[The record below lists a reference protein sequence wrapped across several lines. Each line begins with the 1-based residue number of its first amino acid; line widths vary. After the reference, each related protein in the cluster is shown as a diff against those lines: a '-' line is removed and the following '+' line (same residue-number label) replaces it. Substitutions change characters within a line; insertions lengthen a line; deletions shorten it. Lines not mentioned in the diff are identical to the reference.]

1 MSTPPSTTPRSR
13 PTWRLWTSSRVR
25 RSHHPLAWILKSLG
39 FLAGTVFQEA
49 WGRIARLEHH
59 TPAALPARMNHVWR
73 KRLKQRYFVGG
84 LSLFF
89 ENSPGTTLGGFSRCP
104 GTSTTV
110 LSAQQSQI
118 KQTGKRHTEVLTA
131 VPLHLQSTVNMGF
144 LGSLS
149 L

>member
-1 MSTPPSTTPRSR
+1 
-13 PTWRLWTSSRVR
+13 
-25 RSHHPLAWILKSLG
+25 
-39 FLAGTVFQEA
+39 
-49 WGRIARLEHH
+49 
-59 TPAALPARMNHVWR
+59 
-73 KRLKQRYFVGG
+73 
-84 LSLFF
+84 
-89 ENSPGTTLGGFSRCP
+89 
-104 GTSTTV
+104 V